1 MKVMGEIVHLGIIV
15 SLLILFLEY
24 EGEKKKMASKQRGRT
39 DRRLIIRGNWVEI
52 DFHLNHSDYIW
63 PTNEWTNR
71 ERRGRRGGGDENKWE
86 KIKLAITSPSRTSKL
101 RGIKFKIPPE
111 FYWID
116 DRSIH
121 RYIFVPEK
129 HDITGSSSSLRRFP
143 FARIYTRTHEL
154 LNRVTRVETNT
165 CVVRWRKEWGES
177 NRWARK
183 EGRKGEARA
192 V

>member
-71 ERRGRRGGGDENKWE
+71 ERRGRRGGGDENKRE

-129 HDITGSSSSLRRFP
+129 HDITGSSSTISLRTNIYAH
-143 FARIYTRTHEL
+143 ARIT
-154 LNRVTRVETNT
+154 
-165 CVVRWRKEWGES
+165 
-177 NRWARK
+177 
-183 EGRKGEARA
+183 
-192 V
+192 